1 MPTSTRYDDTHPT
14 TISISAGAP
23 LTGTLRVP
31 GDKSISHRAVL
42 MAALTPG
49 TSSITGLSHGTDVR
63 NSLAAVAALGAT
75 VVEHDDGTV
84 DVTGGTL
91 TESTHP
97 IDVGNSG
104 TGIRLL
110 AGIAAGLPFLTVL
123 HGDASIAARPM
134 DRVTEPLRRMGAT
147 IDGRG
152 GGRFAPLAIRG
163 GRLRG
168 ITHRSPVASAQLKSA
183 VLLAGLGADGPTVV
197 EEPEASRRHTE
208 EMLVARGADI
218 TVTGSVVRL
227 LPSVLIPVHESVPGD
242 PSQAAFWLA
251 AAAGAPGSD
260 VEIRD
265 VYLGAARDGFL
276 AVLRRMGARIDTTA
290 GGSSGTT
297 HTIRVRGRE
306 LQATDI
312 DPAEI
317 PGLIDEIPALAVA
330 AALANGTSR
339 VTGARELRVK
349 ESDRIVTTAGLLR
362 AFGVGVEELDD
373 GLVIAGGTPLKPA
386 RARTHGDHRIA
397 MAAAMLALNA
407 PGTSQVEGFDAVDTS
422 YPSFLDDLR
431 RCAPDA
437 LTS

>member
-1 MPTSTRYDDTHPT
+1 MPTTTRYDDTRPT
-14 TISISAGAP
+14 SISITGSAA
-23 LTGTLRVP
+23 LHGTLRVP

-42 MAALTPG
+42 LAALTPG
-49 TSSITGLSHGTDVR
+49 SSTITGLSHGTDVR
-63 NSLAAVAALGAT
+63 NSLVAVAALGAA
-75 VVEHDDGTV
+75 VGEREDGTIE
-84 DVTGGTL
+84 VTGGDL

-123 HGDASIAARPM
+123 YGDSSIAGRPM

-152 GGRFAPLAIRG
+152 GGRFAPLVIRG
-163 GRLRG
+163 GNLRG
-168 ITHRSPVASAQLKSA
+168 ITHRSRVASAQVKSA
-183 VLLAGLGADGPTVV
+183 VLLAGLGADGATVI
-197 EEPEASRRHTE
+197 EEPAVSRRHTE
-208 EMLVARGADI
+208 EMLAARGADI
-218 TVTGSVVRL
+218 TVTGNSVRL
-227 LPSVLIPVHESVPGD
+227 LPSVLGPVDEAVPGD

-265 VYLGAARDGFL
+265 VYLGPARDGFL
-276 AVLRRMGARIDTTA
+276 AVLRRMGARIETEASDLGA
-290 GGSSGTT
+290 G
-297 HTIRVRGRE
+297 HTIRVRGAA

-312 DPAEI
+312 EPAEI
-317 PGLIDEIPALAVA
+317 PGLVDEIPALAVA
-330 AALANGTSR
+330 AALAEGQTR
-339 VTGARELRVK
+339 VTGAGELRVK

-362 AFGVGVEELDD
+362 AFGVTVDELDD
-373 GLVIAGGTPLKPA
+373 GLVIHGGASLTA
-386 RARTHGDHRIA
+386 ARTQSHGDHRIG
-397 MAAAMLALNA
+397 MAAAMLAVNA
-407 PGTSQVEGFDAVDTS
+407 IGTSHIGGFDAVDTS

-437 LTS
+437 LAG